1 MPRRS
6 SSSRATAIPVEAP
19 LADVQACK
27 DCIVAFQADGGF
39 NTVMP
44 NFAKNQQVKNLIEMK
59 LK

>member
-1 MPRRS
+1 
-6 SSSRATAIPVEAP
+6 

-27 DCIVAFQADGGF
+27 DCIVAFQAEGGF